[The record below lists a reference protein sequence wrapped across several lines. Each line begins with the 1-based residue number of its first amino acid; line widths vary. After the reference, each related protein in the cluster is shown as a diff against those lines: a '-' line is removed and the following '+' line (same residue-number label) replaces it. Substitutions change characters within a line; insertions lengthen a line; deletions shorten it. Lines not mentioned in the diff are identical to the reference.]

1 MRNYF
6 YEICF
11 PCQTAAD
18 ALSRF
23 FTKKERSNDR
33 DENSPKNPCADTNND
48 SKCVDFKEQFREV
61 FNTYFS
67 LCIHTAGQLA
77 AIPLPLPGKYQG
89 SGLIPATPVPEISFN
104 SDSAAVGS
112 TTGSDTMNG
121 VCGTGNVSMVIANGS
136 NGVIDKMFSSTVSE
150 ICSETENSSNIRDLL
165 EAFLNSVC
173 TATDYAALSLSGE
186 SSS

>member
-1 MRNYF
+1 M
-6 YEICF
+6 
-11 PCQTAAD
+11 
-18 ALSRF
+18 
-23 FTKKERSNDR
+23 
-33 DENSPKNPCADTNND
+33 
-48 SKCVDFKEQFREV
+48 
-61 FNTYFS
+61 
-67 LCIHTAGQLA
+67 
-77 AIPLPLPGKYQG
+77 
-89 SGLIPATPVPEISFN
+89 PEISFN

-121 VCGTGNVSMVIANGS
+121 ACGTGNVSMVIANGS